1 MNDVIKTESCFVDAH
16 AKMARILIMIA
27 APSHFLFL
35 IVIRFWENNFIFT
48 APFIIIYLMA
58 ALIQISILLYISYI
72 VVLKM
77 WQKKLN
83 PDNSALPFIT
93 ALADLLGSLLLAFAF
108 FLLYS
113 FNDPNGAI
121 SENTNT
127 TVVHHHTTTM
137 ITTLH
142 SKFS

>member
-1 MNDVIKTESCFVDAH
+1 
-16 AKMARILIMIA
+16 
-27 APSHFLFL
+27 
-35 IVIRFWENNFIFT
+35 
-48 APFIIIYLMA
+48 MA

-93 ALADLLGSLLLAFAF
+93 ALADLLGSLLLAIAF

-121 SENTNT
+121 SQNTNTNT
-127 TVVHHHTTTM
+127 TVTLHHTTTRR
-137 ITTLH
+137 TTLH
-142 SKFS
+142 LNF